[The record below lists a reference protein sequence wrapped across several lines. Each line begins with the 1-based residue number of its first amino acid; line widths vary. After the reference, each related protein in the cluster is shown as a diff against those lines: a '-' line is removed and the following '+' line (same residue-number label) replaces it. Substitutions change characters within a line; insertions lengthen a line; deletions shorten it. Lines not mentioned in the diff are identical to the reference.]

1 MKETKRIIAID
12 AMRALT
18 MFFMLFVND
27 IPGLKGVPHGLFHA
41 AADEDMLGF
50 SDIIFPAF
58 LFCVGLSVPHAIE
71 ARFSKGE
78 NHLQVLTHILTRTFS
93 LICMGLLTLNCTAHG
108 VLSASGF
115 MLLMFVGVMLTWM
128 IWPEGWVYRGL
139 KWCGIALL
147 IGLMVYS
154 DASGKPFTTSW
165 WGILGLIGWTYL
177 TVSVIYLFTRRN
189 VNRNC
194 VVWLVVIALCILN
207 SAQVFPSDYFTR
219 HILLDFI
226 PGGWTHHALGMSG
239 VMASLWMWNMERQ
252 GRQRLM
258 LQCFLGLGLSFLVI
272 GFSCHSFWIISKIQ
286 ATPTWMFLCLGIFFP
301 LLAGIYWLMDMKG
314 CTRWFSWFRPAGTA
328 TLTCYLMP
336 YGWYAL
342 KGLFDLHVPGN
353 IYYGAVG
360 ILLSLLFSFLI
371 IQLVRLLLRW
381 HIRLKV

>member
-12 AMRALT
+12 AMRTLT

-71 ARFSKGE
+71 ARFSKEE

-207 SAQVFPSDYFTR
+207 SAQVFPSDR
-219 HILLDFI
+219 K
-226 PGGWTHHALGMSG
+226 S
-239 VMASLWMWNMERQ
+239 V
-252 GRQRLM
+252 
-258 LQCFLGLGLSFLVI
+258 V
-272 GFSCHSFWIISKIQ
+272 
-286 ATPTWMFLCLGIFFP
+286 
-301 LLAGIYWLMDMKG
+301 
-314 CTRWFSWFRPAGTA
+314 
-328 TLTCYLMP
+328 
-336 YGWYAL
+336 
-342 KGLFDLHVPGN
+342 
-353 IYYGAVG
+353 
-360 ILLSLLFSFLI
+360 
-371 IQLVRLLLRW
+371 
-381 HIRLKV
+381 